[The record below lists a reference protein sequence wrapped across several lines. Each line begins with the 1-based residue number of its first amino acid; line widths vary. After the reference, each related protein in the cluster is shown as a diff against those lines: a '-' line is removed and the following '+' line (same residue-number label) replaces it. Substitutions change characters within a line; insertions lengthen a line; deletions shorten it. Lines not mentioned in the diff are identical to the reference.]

1 MLDPFNIGMI
11 ALGIYGFICMTQLSQ
26 HSMSLLTLARLNFN
40 MFGLRIMRTENVDIN
55 LQTIKLTCYM
65 NYVIEVLNLERKEI
79 NGKRLENYEVNK
91 EYENKIKARLVEL
104 DPEFPDDDQKFPDK
118 IQSLLTLIK
127 DTYANLVIYSSVVDF
142 CKEMSKF
149 INVALFTFNKN
160 KHAKLSMFIHE
171 KPFTHWILLVD
182 EPDKANPKFHE
193 NQLFG
198 LGILTTNKRLFAEKE
213 DVNEKSTFVFDNDSF
228 INLMN
233 KYKPPILEDK
243 KGFHS
248 MFKFKGP
255 VKGRLQKFSR
265 IRRIVRNVRVL
276 KDDHVTLSR
285 TYT

>member
-1 MLDPFNIGMI
+1 
-11 ALGIYGFICMTQLSQ
+11 
-26 HSMSLLTLARLNFN
+26 
-40 MFGLRIMRTENVDIN
+40 
-55 LQTIKLTCYM
+55 M

-79 NGKRLENYEVNK
+79 NGKRLENYEVND
-91 EYENKIKARLVEL
+91 EYKKLIIARLKTIDQEA
-104 DPEFPDDDQKFPDK
+104 PDE
-118 IQSLLTLIK
+118 IQILLTLIK
-127 DTYANLVIYSSVVDF
+127 DTYADLVIYSSVVDF

-149 INVALFTFNKN
+149 INVALFTFNQN

-182 EPDKANPKFHE
+182 EPDKANPQFHA
-193 NQLFG
+193 NKLFG

-233 KYKPPILEDK
+233 KYKPPILEDEK
-243 KGFHS
+243 SFHS
-248 MFKFKGP
+248 NFKFKAP

-265 IRRIVRNVRVL
+265 VRRIVRNVRVL

-285 TYT
+285 TYI